1 MAQPLFHAEQYRLL
15 VAGFGEDD
23 AIGMQPDAGE
33 RRREQVTSTQAPQD
47 GAVDAGEHAGD
58 EQRGRRAVDG
68 AESTAGDLVQRAE
81 DQPALRQAVID
92 RGDAERHDAA
102 LRPAGL
108 LDAGNP
114 VAQLV
119 ENACMTRAPYFLE
132 RRARAVC
139 SYFVLRDRM
148 RQPRRERLP

>member
-1 MAQPLFHAEQYRLL
+1 MTRSGCSPAPAS
-15 VAGFGEDD
+15 AG
-23 AIGMQPDAGE
+23 ANRS
-33 RRREQVTSTQAPQD
+33 RRAQAPQD

-58 EQRGRRAVDG
+58 EQRGRRGVDG
-68 AESTAGDLVQRAE
+68 AEPAAGDLVQRAE

-119 ENACMTRAPYFLE
+119 ENACRGGRHNSPNGERESMFLF
-132 RRARAVC
+132 C
-139 SYFVLRDRM
+139 S
-148 RQPRRERLP
+148 